1 MTIAVVSDNEA
12 TISRHFGRAAYYV
25 VVTVEEGKVI
35 ARETR
40 AKVGHHTFGSCDCH
54 AAPGELH
61 GQGQHS
67 EAKHEIMT
75 GTIAD
80 CDAVIA
86 GGMGWGAHE
95 SLKRRGIEPV
105 ITDVRDVTEAVLA
118 YASGGLRNLTG
129 RLH

>member
-1 MTIAVVSDNEA
+1 MKIAVVTDDET

-25 VVTVEEGKVI
+25 VVTVEDGKI
-35 ARETR
+35 TARETR
-40 AKVGHHTFGSCDCH
+40 VKSAPHLAGACDCH
-54 AAPGELH
+54 AAPSEPH

-67 EAKHEIMT
+67 EAKHQIMADA
-75 GTIAD
+75 IAD
-80 CDAVIA
+80 CNVLIT

-105 ITDVRDVTEAVLA
+105 ITDVSDIAEAALA
-118 YASGGLRNLTG
+118 CAGGTLPNLVD

>member
-1 MTIAVVSDNEA
+1 MRIAVVSDDEA
-12 TISRHFGRAAYYV
+12 TISGHFGRAAYYV
-25 VVTVEEGKVI
+25 VITVEDGSIV

-40 AKVGHHTFGSCDCH
+40 AKAGHHTPGGCDCH
-54 AAPGELH
+54 TVSEGPHGHGEN
-61 GQGQHS
+61 S
-67 EAKHEIMT
+67 EAKHQIMA

-80 CDAVIA
+80 CDAIIT

-105 ITDVRDVTEAVLA
+105 ITDVRDVTEAALA
-118 YASGGLRNLTG
+118 YAGGTLPNLTD